1 MILSLFVG
9 LIILYICW
17 KKPIVGIAILIQINL
32 IRAIVTL
39 DFNELCFNCVND
51 SDVFL
56 GALIPILGLIVIL
69 LKLYSVSENV
79 KFKLSFIDIFFTL
92 TIFTLFYAT
101 TFSSDIKESIV
112 YTSKFI
118 LLAFSYYFV
127 TKTILLNSKKPD
139 KLIIDFFKTTLIL
152 GIVIGLI
159 SLFLL
164 LFNGKTVD
172 RLTIPGV
179 HPIPFSQLM
188 GFAILVIFSS
198 FIINKKLF
206 PIRIGSLVL
215 RGFLLV
221 FLLII
226 LFASNTK
233 GILLSVFLGGIIML
247 YLKGFRIN
255 KKLLLLV
262 AIIIAPLIFY
272 AISTI
277 GYETL
282 FDRLVRSLEDD
293 SVNHRILSYVES
305 FEIFLKFPLTGTG
318 PGAYGIYGFL
328 DYPHN
333 FFLENMS
340 QYGILGIIMN
350 IYFVFLLFIIFWIS
364 NEAKKKNFIYSLL
377 FIFIIYFF
385 VETMVSFTLWMH
397 KGLYVSLGLFSGYY
411 FNRVKTNKNI
421 FDIKLHTSKS
431 NINVEE

>member
-1 MILSLFVG
+1 M
-9 LIILYICW
+9 
-17 KKPIVGIAILIQINL
+17 
-32 IRAIVTL
+32 
-39 DFNELCFNCVND
+39 
-51 SDVFL
+51 
-56 GALIPILGLIVIL
+56 
-69 LKLYSVSENV
+69 
-79 KFKLSFIDIFFTL
+79 SFIDVFFAL
-92 TIFTLFYAT
+92 TIFTLSYT
-101 TFSSDIKESIV
+101 TIFSSDIKESIV
-112 YTSKFI
+112 YTSKFL

-152 GIVIGLI
+152 GVVIGLI